1 MKARSQH
8 SPIKSA
14 ILALG
19 IGLNLFVAMLTV
31 FSAYGGTFDPET
43 RVIAAMAAMVLPIL
57 LIAGIVIVLTDLI
70 IDARLIL
77 IIGAGWLLSLSPILT
92 FCPLNVPRSSLSAE
106 EKERSFNMLT
116 YNIFHF
122 WDFRGGGRKTI
133 CQSHASPTR
142 LRQSTIPLSY
152 NKCIRQTFTPVEISL

>member
-57 LIAGIVIVLTDLI
+57 LIAGIVIVLIDLI

-77 IIGAGWLLSLSPILT
+77 MA
-92 FCPLNVPRSSLSAE
+92 V
-106 EKERSFNMLT
+106 
-116 YNIFHF
+116 
-122 WDFRGGGRKTI
+122 
-133 CQSHASPTR
+133 
-142 LRQSTIPLSY
+142 IPLTNPHFLPSE
-152 NKCIRQTFTPVEISL
+152 CATQLTVG